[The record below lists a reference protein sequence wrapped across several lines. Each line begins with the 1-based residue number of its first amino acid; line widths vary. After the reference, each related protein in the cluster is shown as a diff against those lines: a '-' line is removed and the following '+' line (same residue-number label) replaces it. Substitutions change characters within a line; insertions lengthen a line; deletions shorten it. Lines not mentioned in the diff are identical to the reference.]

1 VYIPRPILFFLAT
14 LYLGFLIVISVDV
27 EIPKI
32 WYSPVF
38 VGLLI
43 IAWAR
48 WIHYNQDNDD

>member
-1 VYIPRPILFFLAT
+1 MYIPRPILFFLAT